1 METNQQATQYETEV
15 WYEVQGKYNG
25 QWEMV
30 TASDTRDEADDDRRA
45 YEENEPGTLFR
56 VRRVR
61 GQA

>member
-1 METNQQATQYETEV
+1 MNEYQDQAT

-25 QWEMV
+25 RWEMV
-30 TASDTRDEADDDRRA
+30 TADDTREGANVTKSE

-61 GQA
+61 GLAE